1 MATSSYRA
9 VVPNMGDKELEEGE
23 RFHRVERKRRNVPT
37 GRGKGYPDGKGYPGR
52 PRSRTPPRRTTG
64 SGNGSAAGGK
74 GYPRPRSRTPP
85 RRQAPRKI
93 GSSRDRER
101 WFHEGKCLLC
111 GSKNHQRRQCAL
123 WDESQYKAAEAGR
136 ASTTT
141 ARGTVRPLPPP
152 PAGTATRAGPST
164 ATKRQRSEGSTSGV
178 TPEAKRLASARPVP
192 WGQKK
197 VHIRHKDMRSLK
209 REENEELEHKM
220 NTWAIVAATRGDN
233 FPQIDEWRWRIH
245 SVEVKVPTASDAMAL
260 AAFLLEKGF
269 LVESEERFEAS
280 RVILH
285 HYSGCL
291 SETMKSV
298 NDDGLKILI
307 EMQRI
312 KRKYDGRFEFLR
324 RITDLQKGTLI
335 ELVVE
340 EKLVES
346 FAKDGNALRIGTSG
360 LVVFE
365 DRTAPRKSAKVEQE
379 LEETKM
385 LLQEL
390 EEKQKTLQRQVDAQK
405 AAEAEKEARESLGL
419 FDLGNQETDG
429 ESQTQSTDGMQSTEA
444 GTSEADGG
452 EAGKVTSDPTA
463 LSKMQMGNLRQKLE
477 EIKKSNLEI
486 VNGGKGKVTSQ
497 PTAKKTVEEV
507 LAEMRAAGTN
517 ETIRDMGRAQT
528 GATAMET
535 DQEGDKGAKSKEV

>member
-1 MATSSYRA
+1 
-9 VVPNMGDKELEEGE
+9 
-23 RFHRVERKRRNVPT
+23 
-37 GRGKGYPDGKGYPGR
+37 
-52 PRSRTPPRRTTG
+52 
-64 SGNGSAAGGK
+64 
-74 GYPRPRSRTPP
+74 
-85 RRQAPRKI
+85 
-93 GSSRDRER
+93 
-101 WFHEGKCLLC
+101 
-111 GSKNHQRRQCAL
+111 
-123 WDESQYKAAEAGR
+123 
-136 ASTTT
+136 
-141 ARGTVRPLPPP
+141 VRPLPPP
-152 PAGTATRAGPST
+152 PARTAPKAGPST
-164 ATKRQRSEGSTSGV
+164 ATKRQRSEGSASGV
-178 TPEAKRLASARPVP
+178 TPDAKRLASARQVP

-197 VHIRHKDMRSLK
+197 VHIRHKDTRALK

-220 NTWAIVAATRGDN
+220 NTWAILAATRGDS

-245 SVEVKVPTASDAMAL
+245 SVEVKVPAASDAMAL
-260 AAFLLEKGF
+260 AAFLSEKGF
-269 LVESEERFEAS
+269 LVESERS

-291 SETMKSV
+291 SETMKTV
-298 NDDGLKILI
+298 NDDGIKILL

-324 RITDLQKGTLI
+324 RITDLHKGSLI
-335 ELVVE
+335 EIVVE

-365 DRTAPRKSAKVEQE
+365 DRTAPKKSAKAEQE
-379 LEETKM
+379 LEETKK

-390 EEKQKTLQRQVDAQK
+390 EERQKTLQRQVDAQK
-405 AAEAEKEARESLGL
+405 AAEAEKEARESFGL

-444 GTSEADGG
+444 GTSETDGG
-452 EAGKVTSDPTA
+452 EVGKVISNPTA
-463 LSKMQMGNLRQKLE
+463 LSKMQVVNLRQKLE

-486 VNGGKGKVTSQ
+486 VNSGKGKVTSQ
-497 PTAKKTVEEV
+497 STAKKTVEEV

>member
-1 MATSSYRA
+1 VRLEEPSATPVRA
-9 VVPNMGDKELEEGE
+9 VGREPVQGGGGGSRVDCD
-23 RFHRVERKRRNVPT
+23 VERYGEASSPASGRNGPE
-37 GRGKGYPDGKGYPGR
+37 GGPIDGDEAPKIGGLGQRCHPGR
-52 PRSRTPPRRTTG
+52 
-64 SGNGSAAGGK
+64 
-74 GYPRPRSRTPP
+74 
-85 RRQAPRKI
+85 
-93 GSSRDRER
+93 
-101 WFHEGKCLLC
+101 
-111 GSKNHQRRQCAL
+111 
-123 WDESQYKAAEAGR
+123 
-136 ASTTT
+136 
-141 ARGTVRPLPPP
+141 
-152 PAGTATRAGPST
+152 
-164 ATKRQRSEGSTSGV
+164 
-178 TPEAKRLASARPVP
+178 KRLASARLVP

-197 VHIRHKDMRSLK
+197 VHIRHKDARSLK

-260 AAFLLEKGF
+260 AAFLSEKGF

-324 RITDLQKGTLI
+324 RITDLHKGTLI
-335 ELVVE
+335 EIVVE

-346 FAKDGNALRIGTSG
+346 FEKDGNALRIGTSG

-365 DRTAPRKSAKVEQE
+365 DRTAPKKSAKAEQE
-379 LEETKM
+379 LEETKK

-390 EEKQKTLQRQVDAQK
+390 EERQKTLQRQVDAQK

-419 FDLGNQETDG
+419 FDLGNQESDG

-444 GTSEADGG
+444 VTSETDGG
-452 EAGKVTSDPTA
+452 EVGKVTSDPTA
-463 LSKMQMGNLRQKLE
+463 LSKMQVGHLRQKLE